1 MFIYVYMYIC
11 HVLYILYTINRYFPP
26 APIHHRDAVKTL
38 AGTLNR
44 PQDVMVS
51 LFQIDHCQ
59 EGFCQ
64 GKSTVIRS

>member
-1 MFIYVYMYIC
+1 MYTCIYISC
-11 HVLYILYTINRYFPP
+11 ILYIYTLDTINRYFLP

-44 PQDVMVS
+44 PQDGMVS

-64 GKSTVIRS
+64 GKSTVMRS